1 MTNSELHT
9 ELDRRLDKAG
19 SPYFTDAEKDGF
31 LNDAMFQFVLTRYKQ
46 FELSE
51 LNRQDISSLVRRVV
65 IKTGHPGSAAGD
77 TKFFKLESV
86 PRFMYILNMAGI
98 FKDTCKGTTI
108 TLDYEKSSGSASDPS
123 VAYPITHTNEYNL
136 YENQEELTL
145 DSTTQSD
152 TSYSTSVMNSIKP
165 LQHDDWY
172 SASNDPFN
180 KPSDSYPV
188 YRVAGDMGSRR
199 YVEIQSDTKP
209 LAVVM
214 DYLKHP
220 NVIDKTNYPSN
231 TIELP
236 LQVHRHILDIAEKLM
251 VTNVENQFR
260 TQVEN
265 IEIKENIN

>member
-1 MTNSELHT
+1 MTNLELHT

-31 LNDAMFQFVLTRYKQ
+31 LNDAMFQFVLKRYKE
-46 FELSE
+46 FETNE
-51 LNRQDISSLVRRVV
+51 QNRQDIAPLVRRVV
-65 IKTGHPGSAAGD
+65 INTGSTTVGD
-77 TKFFKLESV
+77 SRFFKLESV
-86 PRFMYILNMAGI
+86 PRFMYILNMAGV

-123 VAYPITHTNEYNL
+123 VVYPPVGTNEYNL
-136 YENQEELTL
+136 FESQEELTL
-145 DSTTQSD
+145 DSTTQTD
-152 TSYSTSVMNSIKP
+152 TSYPTSVMNSIKP

-172 SASNDPFN
+172 SAQSDPFN
-180 KPSDSYPV
+180 KPTDSYPV

-199 YVEIQSDTKP
+199 YVEIQSDSKP

-220 NVIDKTNYPSN
+220 NVIDKTTYPSGV
-231 TIELP
+231 IELP
-236 LQVHRHILDIAEKLM
+236 LQTHRHILDIAEKLM
-251 VTNVENQFR
+251 VSNVENQFR